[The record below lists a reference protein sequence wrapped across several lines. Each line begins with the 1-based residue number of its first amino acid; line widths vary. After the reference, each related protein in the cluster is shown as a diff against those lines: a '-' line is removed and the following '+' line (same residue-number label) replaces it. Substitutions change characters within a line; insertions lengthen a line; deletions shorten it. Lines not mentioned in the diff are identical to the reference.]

1 MVLMVVAGPV
11 IPLLLSVDSQI
22 FGRLLMAAGFEGMRY
37 PFTKGQH
44 NCIAVFLNNLDGS
57 DSYIELFDEPPSGV
71 L

>member
-1 MVLMVVAGPV
+1 
-11 IPLLLSVDSQI
+11 
-22 FGRLLMAAGFEGMRY
+22 MAAGFEGMRY